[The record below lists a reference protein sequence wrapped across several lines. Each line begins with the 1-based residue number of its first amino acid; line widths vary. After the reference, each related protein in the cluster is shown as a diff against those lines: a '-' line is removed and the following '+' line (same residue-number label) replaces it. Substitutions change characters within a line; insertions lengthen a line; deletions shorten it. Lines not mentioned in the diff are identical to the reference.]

1 MLLSLVVNRYF
12 AGIRTTIG
20 TVWRN
25 LLSYS
30 FFSNAFNRLL
40 SQ

>member
-12 AGIRTTIG
+12 AGISATIG

-25 LLSYS
+25 LLSYR